1 VTRVFAPSLGSLVA
15 QAARRPL
22 DEAEPAEI
30 ARLTLDMA
38 RRTAATHILF
48 PFDVQVLARTVGDGD
63 ALADAEP
70 ADVRAA
76 AAVSALLEAAAF
88 VARVQPVAGHVPSPA
103 LLVQQLDVD
112 APDRDQAESAEDLCT
127 MLARALLEAGA
138 RLLVVVTAP
147 HEQAD
152 GLEPLQRLAAVF
164 DADCVLAGLPGGDVA
179 RLVLDD
185 LLDPDRAVRAAEGS
199 RVVLVEDGLPADA
212 DLAAVSRSA
221 KRIAEGA
228 SC

>member
-76 AAVSALLEAAAF
+76 GAVAALLEAAAF
-88 VARVQPVAGHVPSPA
+88 VARVQPVAAHVPSPA
-103 LLVQQLDVD
+103 LLVQQLDLD

-147 HEQAD
+147 QEEPDA
-152 GLEPLQRLAAVF
+152 LEPLQRLAAVF
-164 DADCVLAGLPGGDVA
+164 DAECVLAGLPGGDVA
-179 RLVLDD
+179 RLELED

-228 SC
+228 TC